1 MAGMAPSCAT
11 LDPSMLMPQP
21 QGKWRWCLGAV
32 VLPRTSQGQNSQ
44 RDPLGL
50 GSAAEPFSGCYL
62 IKRRT
67 IPPCRASPGSKA
79 WLGHAVS
86 VMQGF
91 LHGLSQLRVPVWHQ
105 GSVGTE
111 DTQGWGEW
119 GTLLPQKYK
128 FGCFLPEKCPS
139 NLHLEMESVWEELKN
154 KKTKKTP
161 PNQKKHKPKNP
172 KAKQKY
178 LLFQE
183 DVGDFYSK
191 GKPVSWEVWV

>member
-1 MAGMAPSCAT
+1 
-11 LDPSMLMPQP
+11 MPQP

-128 FGCFLPEKCPS
+128 FGCFFARKMSLKPPS
-139 NLHLEMESVWEELKN
+139 GNGISMGRIKKQKN
-154 KKTKKTP
+154 QKNSTKPKKTQTKKSQSKTKVP
-161 PNQKKHKPKNP
+161 SLPRGRWRF
-172 KAKQKY
+172 
-178 LLFQE
+178 LL
-183 DVGDFYSK
+183 K
-191 GKPVSWEVWV
+191 GETCELGGLGLN

>member
-1 MAGMAPSCAT
+1 
-11 LDPSMLMPQP
+11 MPQP

-50 GSAAEPFSGCYL
+50 RSAAVPFSGCYL

-91 LHGLSQLRVPVWHQ
+91 LHGLSQLRVPLWHQ

-128 FGCFLPEKCPS
+128 FGWFFARKTSLKPPS
-139 NLHLEMESVWEELKN
+139 GNGISMGRIKKQKN
-154 KKTKKTP
+154 QKNSTKPKKTQTKKSQSKTKVP
-161 PNQKKHKPKNP
+161 SLPRRHWRF
-172 KAKQKY
+172 
-178 LLFQE
+178 LL
-183 DVGDFYSK
+183 K
-191 GKPVSWEVWV
+191 GETCELGGLGLN